1 MLDRLKDYFQ
11 EQIAPEGGAPG
22 QDRRLQIAT
31 CALLLEAAHADD
43 DFNDEE
49 RALIRRL
56 LQERFALSEGQAR
69 ELIALSE
76 QQRQEST
83 DLYQFTRLISAR
95 FDRRQ
100 KLIILEQ
107 LWRVVYSDG
116 RLEEHEDALLHKF
129 AHLFGLRHDELI
141 AVKLKVK
148 RETSGE
154 A

>member
-1 MLDRLKDYFQ
+1 VLDRLKNYFQ
-11 EQIAPEGGAPG
+11 EQIAPEAAALDP
-22 QDRRLQIAT
+22 DHRLQIAT

-43 DFNDEE
+43 DFDDEE
-49 RALIRRL
+49 RVLIRSL
-56 LQERFALSEGQAR
+56 LQERFALSEAQAR
-69 ELIALSE
+69 ELIDLSE

-100 KLIILEQ
+100 KLVILEQ

-116 RLEEHEDALLHKF
+116 RLEAHEDALLHKF
-129 AHLFGLRHDELI
+129 ANLFGLRHDELI

-148 RETSGE
+148 REAG
-154 A
+154 AGA

>member
-1 MLDRLKDYFQ
+1 VLDRLKNYFQ
-11 EQIAPEGGAPG
+11 EKIAPEAAALDP
-22 QDRRLQIAT
+22 DHRLQIAT

-43 DFNDEE
+43 DFDDEE
-49 RALIRRL
+49 RVLIRSL
-56 LQERFALSEGQAR
+56 LQERFALSEAQAR
-69 ELIALSE
+69 ELIDLSE

-100 KLIILEQ
+100 KLVILEQ

-116 RLEEHEDALLHKF
+116 RLEAHEDALLHKF
-129 AHLFGLRHDELI
+129 ANLFGLRHDELI

-148 RETSGE
+148 REAG
-154 A
+154 AGA